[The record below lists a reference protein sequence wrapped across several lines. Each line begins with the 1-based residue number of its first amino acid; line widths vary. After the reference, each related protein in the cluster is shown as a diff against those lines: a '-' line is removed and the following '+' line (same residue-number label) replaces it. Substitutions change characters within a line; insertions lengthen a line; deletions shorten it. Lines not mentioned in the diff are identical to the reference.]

1 MIYSVSTLKFQGKA
15 QTQNIFVLVWQTQ
28 NMPDKKR
35 KKEIVLEWG
44 TLLHDEQTSLLT
56 RLLKIQQ
63 LINIRIFYF
72 IVTSWTLLI
81 TWTLA

>member
-1 MIYSVSTLKFQGKA
+1 MSVSILKFQGKA
-15 QTQNIFVLVWQTQ
+15 QTQNMFVLVWQTQ

-35 KKEIVLEWG
+35 KKEIVLEWR
-44 TLLHDEQTSLLT
+44 TLLQTSLLT